1 MAAKST
7 AKSKE
12 ALLSEDGAVATSK
25 EALMTTDKAA
35 IQKTVQQSSAKNAAE
50 ESSARKSASKKTTKS
65 TTARK
70 TATKKATTKKA
81 ATKKTTAKE
90 PTEKKASSRTAGSS
104 KTQPIA
110 EEQANE
116 TIDLFDTVQAEQ
128 LDQSES
134 SEFGSTELNQPEL
147 ARAKVNPPLEDS
159 QLDASQ
165 LDKERDK
172 QLANFLA
179 ADCVS
184 DSIWSPDVAVPTLDE
199 STYKAQK
206 AQAEAQRRAI
216 EVASLNLQNIKDL
229 HQLERQSID
238 VEISMKEN
246 EARSAQLVGVDI
258 ERQIQLEV
266 NDEKSQHLRQ
276 AAARKDA
283 ATRES
288 DYADQLIA
296 LKDQNFELD
305 IQQAQNVFAEKA
317 ARYRAQLTGQ

>member
-25 EALMTTDKAA
+25 EALTTTDKAA
-35 IQKTVQQSSAKNAAE
+35 IQKMVQQSSAKNAAK

-70 TATKKATTKKA
+70 TATKKATTKK
-81 ATKKTTAKE
+81 TTAKE
-90 PTEKKASSRTAGSS
+90 PTAKKASSRTAGSS

-199 STYKAQK
+199 ATYKAQK